1 MNKDIKEFKEALD
14 KPHTGLQV
22 NWINASYDD
31 GWLSWPLFYGHC
43 PFMEFLKVPDEVK
56 SVTKDGNTF
65 TVDTKDGHTLKVWV
79 FSS

>member
-22 NWINASYDD
+22 NWEDASYSN
-31 GWLSWPLFYGHC
+31 GCLSWSIFYGHC
-43 PFMEFLKVPDEVK
+43 PYMEFLKVPDDVE
-56 SVTKDGNTF
+56 SVTRDGNTF
-65 TVDTKDGHTLKVWV
+65 TVETKNGHTLKVWV